1 MPIKVFLLSLLL
13 TAGSIASA
21 QFGQDSSSSTGQSS
35 DQCLMNPTS
44 AACSSQSQT
53 QDQSSSSPSGNQ
65 STQRTNDPLLN
76 TDLSGGSGGQSSGVQ
91 TGNNANDI
99 SGQNLSG
106 QNGTGTSDQN
116 LQDLKDMT
124 PPTVLPPEQEQI
136 ENDFQNFVQIS
147 IGKRLPI
154 FGYALFKNA
163 PTTFAQANRIP
174 VTGNYIVG
182 PGDELI
188 ISVWGPITLNAR
200 VVVNREGNVILPR
213 VGPVNVAG
221 VPYEQLHDKLTEAI
235 GHYYKNFQ
243 LSASLGRLRSI
254 QIYVTGFARRPGN
267 YTVSSLSTL
276 VNALFTSGGP
286 SAQGSMRGIQLKRG
300 GKVISQFDLYDFL
313 LRGDSS
319 KDVAL
324 QPEDVIFIP
333 AVGPLVAISGAVRV
347 PAIYELGKDTTLT
360 EEIADAGGLST
371 VADGSQAIIER
382 IKDRSSRTVTQVPL
396 SGETLAMPL
405 HDGDVIRVIPLSP
418 KIENAIVLRGNVA
431 VPGRYPYRD
440 GMRVRD
446 LIPNREFLLTPDFWK
461 AQIAVRERSP
471 YSRTMNST
479 AARTGDPHAGPSTDT
494 NNRMSNQSSG
504 PRSTVPISEEHI
516 SETSIAED
524 KNVIKLSAPEIN
536 WDYAVVQRV
545 NPVDL
550 TTHLVPFN
558 LGKALSGDDSQNIE
572 LKAGDILT
580 IFSQRDIAV
589 PRDERTRFVTVEG
602 EIRAP
607 GVYRIEPGD
616 TLRSVLKKAGNITQ
630 NAYLYGTLVTRE
642 SARRQQQSMV
652 EETSQSM
659 SEQAQQRASSDTA
672 GHPEDAAAITMR
684 GAAQQ
689 QMANNLKNVRASG
702 RLVLEVNPGDNSVD
716 QLPDIPLEDGDR
728 INIPQRI
735 EMVSVIG
742 AVYRQSSYVYLSG
755 KSVRHYLRLAGSAT
769 QTADLKHALLVRA
782 DGSVVD
788 RRSVSGLWK
797 GGFYDVRV
805 LPGDTLVIPTKL
817 ATGAFQRN
825 LRDWTQIASQ
835 LAIAGASLAVISG
848 L

>member
-1 MPIKVFLLSLLL
+1 MPTKVFFLSLLL

-21 QFGQDSSSSTGQSS
+21 QFGQDTNGSTGQSS
-35 DQCLMNPTS
+35 DQCLTNPTS
-44 AACSSQSQT
+44 AACAAQSQS
-53 QDQSSSSPSGNQ
+53 QDQSSSNNSQN
-65 STQRTNDPLLN
+65 TQRGNDTLLN
-76 TDLSGGSGGQSSGVQ
+76 TDLSGSSTGQQSNTQNGI
-91 TGNNANDI
+91 GDI
-99 SGQNLSG
+99 DGQNLSG
-106 QNGTGTSDQN
+106 QTGQNVNSGRDQN
-116 LQDLKDMT
+116 LQDLRGMT
-124 PPTVLPPEQEQI
+124 PPTVLPPEQEPI

-154 FGYALFKNA
+154 FGYSLFKNA

-200 VVVNREGNVILPR
+200 VVVNREGNIILPR

-221 VPYEQLHDKLTEAI
+221 VPYEQLHDKLAEAI

-319 KDVAL
+319 KDIAL

-333 AVGPLVAISGAVRV
+333 AVGPLVAITGAVRV
-347 PAIYELGKDTTLT
+347 PAIYELGKETTLT
-360 EEIADAGGLST
+360 EEISDAGGLST
-371 VADGSQAIIER
+371 VADGSQVIIER
-382 IKDRSSRTVTQVPL
+382 IKDRASRTVTQVPL

-418 KIENAIVLRGNVA
+418 KIENAVVLRGNVA
-431 VPGRYPYRD
+431 VPGRYPYHD
-440 GMRVRD
+440 GMRIRD

-471 YSRTMNST
+471 YSRTTTASTSTSKGSSNADT
-479 AARTGDPHAGPSTDT
+479 AADNKLT
-494 NNRMSNQSSG
+494 NPSSG
-504 PRSTVPISEEHI
+504 PRSTVPISEDHI
-516 SETSIAED
+516 SETTIAED
-524 KNVIKLSAPEIN
+524 KNVIKLGAPEIN

-558 LGKALSGDDSQNIE
+558 LGKALAGDDSQNIE
-572 LKAGDILT
+572 LKPGDILT

-616 TLRSVLKKAGNITQ
+616 TLRSVLKRAGNITQ

-652 EETSQSM
+652 EETGQAM
-659 SEQAQQRASSDTA
+659 SEEVQQRASSDTA
-672 GHPEDAAAITMR
+672 GHPEDAAAITLR
-684 GAAQQ
+684 STAQQ

-702 RLVLEVNPGDNSVD
+702 RLVLEVNPSDNSVD

-788 RRSVSGLWK
+788 RKSVSGLWK

>member
-1 MPIKVFLLSLLL
+1 MPTKVFFLSLLL
-13 TAGSIASA
+13 TASSIANA
-21 QFGQDSSSSTGQSS
+21 QFGQDTSGRTGQSS
-35 DQCLMNPTS
+35 DQCLTNPTS
-44 AACSSQSQT
+44 AACATQSQT
-53 QDQSSSSPSGNQ
+53 QDQSSSPSGNQ
-65 STQRTNDPLLN
+65 NTQRSNDPLLN
-76 TDLSGGSGGQSSGVQ
+76 TDLSGASTGGQSS
-91 TGNNANDI
+91 
-99 SGQNLSG
+99 S
-106 QNGTGTSDQN
+106 QNGNPASDQD
-116 LQDLKDMT
+116 LQDLKEMT
-124 PPTVLPPEQEQI
+124 APTVLPPEQEPI

-200 VVVNREGNVILPR
+200 VVVNREGNIILPR

-300 GKVISQFDLYDFL
+300 GKIISQFDLYDFL

-319 KDVAL
+319 KDVPL

-347 PAIYELGKDTTLT
+347 PAIYELGKETTLN
-360 EEIADAGGLST
+360 EEISDAGGLST
-371 VADGSQAIIER
+371 VADGSQVIIER
-382 IKDRSSRTVTQVPL
+382 IKDRSSRTVTEVPL
-396 SGETLAMPL
+396 SGDTLAVPL
-405 HDGDVIRVIPLSP
+405 HDGDVVRVIPLSP

-431 VPGRYPYRD
+431 VPGRYPYHD
-440 GMRVRD
+440 GMHVRD

-471 YSRTMNST
+471 YSRTTNST
-479 AARTGDPHAGPSTDT
+479 STTTGYPNPGTSTD
-494 NNRMSNQSSG
+494 SKASQSAG
-504 PRSTVPISEEHI
+504 PRSTVPMSEEHI
-516 SETSIAED
+516 SENTIAED

-550 TTHLVPFN
+550 TTHLVSFN

-572 LKAGDILT
+572 LHPGDILT

-616 TLRSVLKKAGNITQ
+616 TLRSVLKKAGNITP

-652 EETSQSM
+652 DETSQSM

-672 GHPEDAAAITMR
+672 GHPEDAAAITLR
-684 GAAQQ
+684 NTAQQ

-716 QLPDIPLEDGDR
+716 QLPNIPLEDGDR

-835 LAIAGASLAVISG
+835 LAISGASLAVITG